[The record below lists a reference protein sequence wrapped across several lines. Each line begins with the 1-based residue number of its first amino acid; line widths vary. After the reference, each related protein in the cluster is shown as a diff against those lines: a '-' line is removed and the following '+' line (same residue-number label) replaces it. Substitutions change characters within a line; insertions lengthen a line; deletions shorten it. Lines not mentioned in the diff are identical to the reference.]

1 MSGLPKR
8 TLGIDLGDK
17 RIGVAVSDPMGI
29 IAQGLKTIQNEG
41 PLRTFPQIQAVC
53 KEKEI
58 GTCVVGLPLMMSGEI
73 GDRAKRVLA
82 WVEELKKAVDCEVV
96 TWDERLTSVEAQRL
110 MIRQGL
116 SRKRQKENSDELSAI
131 LILQNYLDSRRP
143 TASYG
148 TTDPAEYPEG

>member
-1 MSGLPKR
+1 MSAGIKR

-41 PLRTFPQIQAVC
+41 PLRTFPQIETVC
-53 KEKEI
+53 REKEV
-58 GTCVVGLPLMMSGEI
+58 GTVVVGLPLMMSGEV
-73 GDRAKRVLA
+73 GERAKIVLA
-82 WVEELKKAVDCEVV
+82 WVEELKKRVACEVV

-116 SRKRQKENSDELSAI
+116 SRKKQKENSDELSAI

-143 TASYG
+143 TASY
-148 TTDPAEYPEG
+148 DPAEYSEG

>member
-1 MSGLPKR
+1 MSSGYKR

-41 PLRTFPQIQAVC
+41 PLRTFPQVLAVIR
-53 KEKEI
+53 EQSVA
-58 GTCVVGLPLMMSGEI
+58 TVVVGLPLMMNGEL
-73 GDRAKRVLA
+73 GERAKKVLE
-82 WVEELKKAVDCEVV
+82 WVEELKKQASDCQVV

-116 SRKRQKENSDELSAI
+116 SRKKQKENSDELSAI

-143 TASYG
+143 TATY
-148 TTDPAEYPEG
+148 DPAEYPEG

>member
-1 MSGLPKR
+1 MSAGIKR

-29 IAQGLKTIQNEG
+29 FAQGLKTIQNEG
-41 PLRTFPQIQAVC
+41 PLRTFPQIAAVC
-53 KEKEI
+53 REKEV

-73 GDRAKRVLA
+73 GDRAKKVLV
-82 WVEELKKAVDCEVV
+82 WVEELKKTVPCEVV

-143 TASYG
+143 TVPHG
-148 TTDPAEYPEG
+148 PAEYPED